1 MVPKFNGFFS
11 WFLAWNT
18 LEIFFIKISDGSP
31 AITPKKAPKITL
43 PNSLM
48 RIFI

>member
-1 MVPKFNGFFS
+1 MGFLVG
-11 WFLAWNT
+11 FLAWNT

-31 AITPKKAPKITL
+31 AITPKTAPKKLL